1 MRKSLLFLAF
11 SISTL
16 FVLGQAPP
24 NAFNYSAV
32 ARDGAGTLVTNQAI
46 ALQMSILQ
54 STAVGSLVYQE
65 THNVSTDD
73 YGLFN
78 LIIGAGAV
86 QQGTFS
92 SINWAGDS
100 YYLKIEMDITGST
113 NYTNM
118 GTTQFLSVPYA
129 FHSNT
134 ADSLVGGIN
143 SLESDSVFTA
153 SLASSITASDTAYW
167 NSIIDTDT
175 QLDSGNI
182 ISLGYVAGRTID
194 NDTQLDS
201 IDIANLGFTAGG
213 HTIIDTDTQL
223 DSIDIANLG
232 FTTGIHSMIDTDTQL
247 DSNDIA
253 NFNYVAEKTYS
264 LGLYPEIGGYVF
276 RISANGK
283 HGLVCETQVQ
293 SYSASWYG
301 SDTLIK
307 NLAYHSLDGQRFSD
321 WRLPTRFEL
330 NEIYLNRADIG
341 NLGTYC
347 YWSSSEYDFGKAWK
361 QNFGL
366 NPTPGAQG
374 LNGKSRVSCGIISV
388 RSF

>member
-1 MRKSLLFLAF
+1 MDKSLLILFALATLSLGTYGQSYEGIKYQALLRSPGGINLNTQELAVRFTIQQDSVGGTVVYNEMFLTSTSAYGLINLEIGFGTTTDDF
-11 SISTL
+11 SIIDWSNGPYFLETAL
-16 FVLGQAPP
+16 NFL
-24 NAFNYSAV
+24 S
-32 ARDGAGTLVTNQAI
+32 GTPWIV
-46 ALQMSILQ
+46 
-54 STAVGSLVYQE
+54 
-65 THNVSTDD
+65 
-73 YGLFN
+73 
-78 LIIGAGAV
+78 
-86 QQGTFS
+86 
-92 SINWAGDS
+92 
-100 YYLKIEMDITGST
+100 
-113 NYTNM
+113 M
-118 GTTQFLSVPYA
+118 GTSEFLSVPYA